1 MNLIAINGSP
11 RPLGNTNLLLQTVC
25 EPLEAAGISTRIIQ
39 LAGSGLRGCTACM
52 KCVENKNRRCVIN
65 SDSLNDIVEELCAAD
80 GILLGSP
87 TYFADVTAEMKA
99 FIDRSGFVCRAN
111 GRLLRRKVGAG
122 VVAVRR
128 GGSMHALQTLQNYF
142 LINEVIIPGSS
153 YWNIAYGRNP
163 GDVADDVEGME
174 TMRQLGEN
182 MTWLMGKLKD

>member
-11 RPLGNTNLLLQTVC
+11 RPQGNTHLLLKTVC
-25 EPLEAAGISTRIIQ
+25 EPLEEAGINTRIIQ
-39 LAGSGLRGCTACM
+39 LAGSRLHGCTACM
-52 KCVENKNRRCVIN
+52 KCVENKNRRCVID
-65 SDSLNDIVEELCAAD
+65 SDPLNDILEKIYTAD
-80 GILLGSP
+80 GIVLGSP

-111 GRLLRRKVGAG
+111 GHLLRRKVGAG

-142 LINEVIIPGSS
+142 LINEVIVPGSS

-163 GDVADDVEGME
+163 GEVASDTEGID
-174 TMRQLGEN
+174 TMRRLGEN
-182 MTWLMGKLKD
+182 MAWLMDKVCG